1 MAAGGRQGA
10 AILAKA
16 EDALPQAEIQ
26 DTAAADDRPA
36 AVILAKAEA
45 PRPPVEIQGMA
56 AADHQAVV
64 TRDMAADIRHQAA
77 IAATLLGRAADARRS
92 IGPRTH
98 ARQRRTAPTALA
110 ADDRRT
116 SVPSR
121 PRAGAI
127 RRATTIGA
135 GVLGLSCPRCS

>member
-10 AILAKA
+10 AIPAKA

-26 DTAAADDRPA
+26 DTAAGDRQA
-36 AVILAKAEA
+36 VVILAKAEE

-56 AADHQAVV
+56 AAVDHQAVAP
-64 TRDMAADIRHQAA
+64 RAMAADALHQAVM
-77 IAATLLGRAADARRS
+77 AATLLGRAADARRH
-92 IGPRTH
+92 IGRLTN
-98 ARQRRTAPTALA
+98 ARQPRTAPTALA

-116 SVPSR
+116 SVPFR
-121 PRAGAI
+121 LRAGAT

-135 GVLGLSCPRCS
+135 GARGSSCPRCS